1 METLRALGTLAP
13 GGGGGFSEAMDEL
26 LLATTPSFI
35 LDKVQLYPAAGQCHP
50 AAGQCHPAVGPCH
63 PAVGQVL
70 QSWESRFDRI
80 RNGLTRDAL
89 CLLLASRHGLSEPE
103 LAELLDVRSSPS
115 APVPPRREHDRVE
128 YAGCC

>member
-35 LDKVQLYPAAGQCHP
+35 LDKVQLYPAAGQ
-50 AAGQCHPAVGPCH
+50 CH